1 MKFEDMAN
9 WTEEQLKNE
18 VVRFADECE
27 KKTAYNP
34 GL

>member
-27 KKTAYNP
+27 KTAYNP

>member
-18 VVRFADECE
+18 VMRE
-27 KKTAYNP
+27 KTAYNP

>member
-18 VVRFADECE
+18 VVRFADEC
-27 KKTAYNP
+27 
-34 GL
+34 